1 MTDDIHAPIEELQP
15 GEAVDL
21 CERFAAIGRLA
32 KLQGFDRAAAWERL
46 ARALAARIDSFAVR
60 TSISS
65 ELTGRDLRIVKSIL
79 ESGRSADGSPFVLDK
94 DGWPVEY
101 RVVPY
106 EPTKRMLSAWFNAGL
121 GVFQNHPSTR
131 PGIHW
136 SDSEARYVAI
146 YKAVLDAAPK
156 TKIVPCVYEAR
167 SRDGTREGRAHG
179 GAEEV
184 WCRVHGFDCPN
195 TLWVKP

>member
-1 MTDDIHAPIEELQP
+1 MSDTEKPIEELQP
-15 GEAVDL
+15 GEALDL

-32 KLQGFDRAAAWERL
+32 RLQGFDRAAAWERL

-79 ESGRSADGSPFVLDK
+79 AAGRSADGSPFVVDK

-106 EPTKRMLSAWFNAGL
+106 EPTRAMLTAWHDRGL
-121 GVFQNHPSTR
+121 GVFQYYPSTR
-131 PGIHW
+131 PGVHW
-136 SDSEARYVAI
+136 SDSEARYVAC
-146 YKAVLDAAPK
+146 YKAMVDAAPK
-156 TKIVPCVYEAR
+156 TKIEPCIYEAR
-167 SRDGTREGRAHG
+167 SRDGRAYAG
-179 GAEEV
+179 SEEV

-195 TLWVKP
+195 TSVKV